1 MVTKSTT
8 QNNKQ
13 RNYNNMY
20 NSAESTAIE
29 IVALH
34 FTGHACRKIITKH
47 CWINVG
53 MHCIAYAVVGP
64 FRQ

>member
-1 MVTKSTT
+1 
-8 QNNKQ
+8 
-13 RNYNNMY
+13 MY